1 MPRKHSSMGIL
12 RPAHSQTLTTTRI
25 LRNNLEQEEAILRD
39 VQEYI
44 ELNVNRQYIQEF
56 QGDLETQLTVQEF
69 DAQYGAEIEAKL
81 QNWAGYSQQ
90 LSVTSTIQM
99 ISSFALSTVA
109 NARQGFALKTI
120 NDEQTVEINQLK
132 TELTTLTV
140 QLEDAGII
148 AAKKYEAPIMC
159 DIKANVNL
167 DIRYLFYIKEHGPPE
182 NGVFDPVKLSK
193 YVFVDNSGN
202 KIQNQD
208 HFQYD
213 AFGNVNEAPIPDAT
227 QVTNLFQ
234 GGSAGGVPTFDTN
247 SSNTNY

>member
-1 MPRKHSSMGIL
+1 MGVLKPAMSSRLTNTQIL
-12 RPAHSQTLTTTRI
+12 K
-25 LRNNLEQEEAILRD
+25 NNLEQEEAVLRD
-39 VQEYI
+39 VQEFI

-56 QGDLETQLTVQEF
+56 QGDLETQLSVQEF
-69 DAQYGAEIEAKL
+69 DAQNGVAIEAKL
-81 QNWAGYSQQ
+81 QSYAGFSQQ

-99 ISSFALSTVA
+99 ISKFALATVA

-120 NDEQTVEINQLK
+120 NDDQTVEINQLK

-182 NGVFDPVKLSK
+182 NGVFDPVKLAK

-202 KIQNQD
+202 KIEDQD
-208 HFQYD
+208 HFQYG
-213 AFGNVNEAPIPDAT
+213 AYGHTNEAKVPDAST
-227 QVTNLFQ
+227 ITNLFQ
-234 GGSAGGVPTFDTN
+234 GDHINVGNTF
-247 SSNTNY
+247 

>member
-12 RPAHSQTLTTTRI
+12 KPAMSTTLTHTRM
-25 LRNNLEQEEAILRD
+25 LKNNLDQEEAVLRD
-39 VQEYI
+39 VQEFI
-44 ELNVNRQYIQEF
+44 DLNVNRQYIQEF
-56 QGDLETQLTVQEF
+56 QGDLQSQLTVQEF
-69 DAQYGAEIEAKL
+69 DAQNGAAIEAKL

-99 ISSFALSTVA
+99 ISSFALSTGA

-120 NDEQTVEINQLK
+120 NDDQTIEINQLK

-182 NGVFDPVKLSK
+182 NGVFDPVKLAK
-193 YVFVDNSGN
+193 YVFVDTSGN
-202 KIQNQD
+202 KIQDQD
-208 HFQYD
+208 HFQYG
-213 AFGNVNEAPIPDAT
+213 AYGHTNEAKLPDAST
-227 QVTNLFQ
+227 ITNLFQ
-234 GGSAGGVPTFDTN
+234 GDHINPGNTF
-247 SSNTNY
+247 